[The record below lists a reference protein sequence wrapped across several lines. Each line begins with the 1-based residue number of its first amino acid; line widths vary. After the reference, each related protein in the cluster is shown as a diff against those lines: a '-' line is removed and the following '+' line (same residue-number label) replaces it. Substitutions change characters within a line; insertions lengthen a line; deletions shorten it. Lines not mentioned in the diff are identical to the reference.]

1 LGSESADSIN
11 SISSSKDNEESP
23 KVEYD
28 EEKGKSLISAALG
41 DLGLAMN
48 LNANF
53 NKIDSYLDD
62 PEGEMDYYDREGESQ
77 NYSNDDHSQSKS

>member
-1 LGSESADSIN
+1 
-11 SISSSKDNEESP
+11 
-23 KVEYD
+23 
-28 EEKGKSLISAALG
+28 
-41 DLGLAMN
+41 MN